1 MKNINTPRTLSECE
15 FVTGYAS
22 VRPMA
27 YREPQWEKLAG
38 YALAVAIGV
47 GLAAV
52 LFFGWSA

>member
-22 VRPMA
+22 ASPLA
-27 YREPQWEKLAG
+27 HREPTWEKLAG
-38 YALAVAIGV
+38 VALAVAIGV

-52 LFFGWSA
+52 MVFGWGA